1 MIDVIVK
8 QVRLVIHGSKDLLR
22 SGVVSHDA

>member
-22 SGVVSHDA
+22 SGGGVP

>member
-22 SGVVSHDA
+22 SGGGVS

>member
-8 QVRLVIHGSKDLLR
+8 QVRLVIHGSKDLLKGEG
-22 SGVVSHDA
+22 GVP